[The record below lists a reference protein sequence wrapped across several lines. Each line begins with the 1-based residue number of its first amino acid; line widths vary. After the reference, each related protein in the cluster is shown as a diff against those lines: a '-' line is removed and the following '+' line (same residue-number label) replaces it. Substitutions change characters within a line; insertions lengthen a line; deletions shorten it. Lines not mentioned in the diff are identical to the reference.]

1 MWLLTRDSSLSVQGF
16 YWASALWARGPLP
29 ASCPHDWP
37 CLSQLCCPG
46 RKQMPPQ
53 AISHLDEL
61 GRCGRRP
68 PPDRT
73 VHEASRGRARTHAF
87 RGNVQGPNSPGL
99 RSQLSASQEGRGRK
113 KFPELRK
120 QSVLELRRAYP
131 SVCTGL
137 PARYRPRC
145 GGLGRQLSPEPPG
158 VSGCRPLGARP
169 ARGAPQAPSA
179 SSPQLRGLAP
189 WPADSFQGES
199 SR

>member
-1 MWLLTRDSSLSVQGF
+1 MGTGPPPLRAHMTGLAYPSSAVQGG
-16 YWASALWARGPLP
+16 SR
-29 ASCPHDWP
+29 CPHKPSAIWMNWD
-37 CLSQLCCPG
+37 G
-46 RKQMPPQ
+46 VAAGPP
-53 AISHLDEL
+53 H
-61 GRCGRRP
+61 
-68 PPDRT
+68 DRT

-189 WPADSFQGES
+189 WPADSSQGES